1 MMNQKIRSLQGLRGW
16 AMLMIVLWHLNS
28 LYPGTLPKLGD
39 RGVEFFL
46 LISGFL
52 IARKCEGTA
61 SLDSFRSS
69 SSYVFQKIK
78 SSYLLFI
85 LPAVPVFILDVLA
98 GPVKIEVPLWQ
109 LLSFCSLTQSWIPDV
124 RICWGVSR
132 TGWFLPVLLYC
143 YLITPLIRKAVR
155 RFGARPILLA
165 CLVIQV
171 ASELLAKH
179 FLPEFYYEWF
189 IYIFPAYRALD
200 FTLGFCAWHIFRST
214 VRKPS
219 PRSLDV
225 LYLALLA
232 ILTALSLYRPVL
244 LKYVLFHPFES
255 HRQSD
260 EPESRH
266 CPPRRSH
273 PDHFLYASAG
283 HPAHGDA
290 LAPPLWP
297 GSGVPSVDRLPP
309 GRLPFRPYRR
319 KAYTSFPER
328 QLKKR
333 LLSTEARPKVQGDR
347 KDAKSLSKIPNE
359 SPDRN

>member
-1 MMNQKIRSLQGLRGW
+1 MDKKIRSLQGLRGW

-52 IARKCEGTA
+52 IARKCEGPA
-61 SLDSFRSS
+61 PLDSFRSS
-69 SSYVFQKIK
+69 ASYVVRKIK

-98 GPVKIEVPLWQ
+98 GPVKIESPLWQ

-165 CLVIQV
+165 CLLIQV

-200 FTLGFCAWHIFRST
+200 FALGFCAWHLFLSP
-214 VRKPS
+214 VREPS
-219 PRSLDV
+219 PRALDV

-232 ILTALSLYRPVL
+232 VLTTLSLYRPVC
-244 LKYVLFHPFES
+244 LKYALFHPFEVALLLVVAS
-255 HRQSD
+255 EKSVVANVLNRNRAIIRLGD
-260 EPESRH
+260 LSRIIFFTH
-266 CPPRRSH
+266 IPVIRLTGMLWRRLFG
-273 PDHFLYASAG
+273 PDLAFPQWIVSLLAVLLF
-283 HPAHGDA
+283 A
-290 LAPPLWP
+290 LAVEKL
-297 GSGVPSVDRLPP
+297 
-309 GRLPFRPYRR
+309 
-319 KAYTSFPER
+319 T
-328 QLKKR
+328 QHI
-333 LLSTEARPKVQGDR
+333 Q
-347 KDAKSLSKIPNE
+347 KSQQKSALQ
-359 SPDRN
+359 

>member
-1 MMNQKIRSLQGLRGW
+1 MDKKIKSLQGLRGW

-52 IARKCEGTA
+52 IARKCEGPA
-61 SLDSFRSS
+61 PLDSFRSS
-69 SSYVFQKIK
+69 ASYVVRKIK

-98 GPVKIEVPLWQ
+98 GPVKIEAPLWQ

-165 CLVIQV
+165 CLMIQV

-200 FTLGFCAWHIFRST
+200 FALGFCAWHLFLSP
-214 VRKPS
+214 VREPS
-219 PRSLDV
+219 PRALDM

-232 ILTALSLYRPVL
+232 VLTTLSLYRPVC
-244 LKYVLFHPFES
+244 LKYALFHPFEVALLLVVAS
-255 HRQSD
+255 EKSVVANVLNRNHAIIRLGD
-260 EPESRH
+260 LSRIIFFTH
-266 CPPRRSH
+266 IPVIRLTGMLWRRLFG
-273 PDHFLYASAG
+273 PDLAFPQWIVSLLAVLLF
-283 HPAHGDA
+283 A
-290 LAPPLWP
+290 LAVEKL
-297 GSGVPSVDRLPP
+297 
-309 GRLPFRPYRR
+309 
-319 KAYTSFPER
+319 T
-328 QLKKR
+328 QHI
-333 LLSTEARPKVQGDR
+333 Q
-347 KDAKSLSKIPNE
+347 KSQQKSALQ
-359 SPDRN
+359 

>member
-98 GPVKIEVPLWQ
+98 GPVKIEAPLWQ

-155 RFGARPILLA
+155 RFGARAILLA

-244 LKYVLFHPFES
+244 LKYVLFHPFEIVFLLIVAS
-255 HRQSD
+255 EKSVIANLLNRNHAIVRLGD
-260 EPESRH
+260 LTRIIFFTHLPVIRLTGMLW
-266 CPPRRSH
+266 RRLFG
-273 PDHFLYASAG
+273 PDQAFLQWIVSLLAVFLF
-283 HPAHGDA
+283 A
-290 LAPPLWP
+290 LTVEKLT
-297 GSGVPSVDRLPP
+297 RL
-309 GRLPFRPYRR
+309 FR
-319 KAYTSFPER
+319 K
-328 QLKKR
+328 
-333 LLSTEARPKVQGDR
+333 G
-347 KDAKSLSKIPNE
+347 N
-359 SPDRN
+359 